1 MIALL
6 GGPLAPTASMGRKL
20 GGWAGGQ
27 ASAAAK
33 NGHHPGGTA
42 GKKAEWQAGRQAYV
56 ISLTKEEGECVMSG
70 ARGRK

>member
-20 GGWAGGQ
+20 GGRAWGRLRPLQ
-27 ASAAAK
+27 K